1 MRKREKGNTL
11 HGAPIVP
18 SVLSSILTHFFA
30 LPTLPS
36 LLSFILAS
44 ILFPQK
50 TLEYLFKC
58 SIIHLPP
65 IFYTVKIFTLSNTFC
80 KFAILH
86 ARETTFL
93 HSLPPSPTALHYLPL
108 PVTIIMAT
116 IVVTLMVTLLCE

>member
-1 MRKREKGNTL
+1 MREREEEDTL
-11 HGAPIVP
+11 HGAPVVPSIVP
-18 SVLSSILTHFFA
+18 SVLTHFFA

-44 ILFPQK
+44 IPFPQK

-80 KFAILH
+80 KFAILYTRR
-86 ARETTFL
+86 ARHISPL
-93 HSLPPSPTALHYLPL
+93 SPTFSHSTSLSPTTCNNRYGYHCGYFL
-108 PVTIIMAT
+108 VD
-116 IVVTLMVTLLCE
+116 TLL